1 MDSMFPSAAANKT
14 TDTPPAQDAMRFT
27 AHLTMASAAACA
39 VEASCLCSPRNSC
52 KCACGRSSLLP
63 DGQWQDGYVGEF
75 NCGPGEGAKL
85 PSNQNLGGGSFNW
98 RCLYELA
105 TLSAIGDILS
115 ARRMSGATMAPMS
128 PCLLNKRHGPRPS
141 ALSAVG

>member
-1 MDSMFPSAAANKT
+1 
-14 TDTPPAQDAMRFT
+14 
-27 AHLTMASAAACA
+27 MASAAACA
-39 VEASCLCSPRNSC
+39 VEASCLFSPRNSC

-98 RCLYELA
+98 RCLYGLYELLTTLSEDVWCYNGPDV
-105 TLSAIGDILS
+105 TLSA
-115 ARRMSGATMAPMS
+115 
-128 PCLLNKRHGPRPS
+128 K
-141 ALSAVG
+141 